1 MFMSETVYLKKWERE
16 ALYKKMIELNNE
28 LADKGLRGIS
38 KESELVHKILEM
50 TIKKIE
56 VSESGS
62 LIIRT

>member
-1 MFMSETVYLKKWERE
+1 
-16 ALYKKMIELNNE
+16 MIELNNE

>member
-1 MFMSETVYLKKWERE
+1 MSETVYLKKWERE